1 MRKPLT
7 EADLNA
13 FYRNKVT
20 PDLDRVSR
28 DATRVVGV
36 DLWNTYAVADRKMIW
51 YNSQL
56 YWCHKERIEEGG
68 YISEEYINDY
78 FALRTDTIYIDKSND
93 ALYRW
98 DGSEM
103 IPIGGG
109 GGITVVETD
118 LQTYEGMASHDSSTL
133 YVITSLTP
141 AT

>member
-1 MRKPLT
+1 MRKPIT

-78 FALRTDTIYIDKSND
+78 FALRTDTIYVDKSND
-93 ALYRW
+93 IAYRW
-98 DGSEM
+98 DGGDM
-103 IPIGGG
+103 IPLHGPID
-109 GGITVVETD
+109 IVVTD
-118 LQTYEGMASHDSSTL
+118 QATYDGMSSYDPNTL
-133 YVITSLTP
+133 YVIPET
-141 AT
+141 